1 MFISLAHTVPSGML
15 NNGCLLAGEAESLAA
30 AVHRLNSL
38 ACQSGTDGLE
48 ESLRAYGL
56 KVGSR
61 KNQGSDIS
69 KEMQ

>member
-1 MFISLAHTVPSGML
+1 MAAFSLEKLRAWQ
-15 NNGCLLAGEAESLAA
+15 LLST
-30 AVHRLNSL
+30 RLNSL